1 MRETAGGRASV
12 APPPLQ
18 TGGARPDLHA
28 ALAGAGKSGY
38 TGTMKWYEI
47 AVYTT
52 DAGIEPVCGALT
64 GAGLEGF
71 SIEES
76 REAAAAFLRES
87 ALYWDFADMARIGT
101 DTPCVKAYLAVLPEN
116 AAKLDAVRAAVA
128 GLRQADLGV
137 DLGPLAVRVTVR
149 DDEDWANN
157 WKRYYKPIE
166 IGERL
171 LVLPS
176 WEPCP
181 ETRRTVLRLDP
192 GLAFGTGAH
201 HTTRMCL
208 ELLERTVRPG
218 DALLDLG
225 CGSGILSIAGRL
237 LGAARAVAVDIDP
250 VAERIA
256 HENAALN
263 GADDAGYTIE
273 IGDVLTDAALRC
285 RIAGAYDVVVANIV
299 ADVIIRLA
307 PFAFSCCRPGAP
319 FIASGIIDEREAEV
333 ADAVRAAG
341 FVLEDA
347 RRAGGWVA
355 LRARRRI

>member
-1 MRETAGGRASV
+1 
-12 APPPLQ
+12 
-18 TGGARPDLHA
+18 
-28 ALAGAGKSGY
+28 
-38 TGTMKWYEI
+38 MKWYEI

-137 DLGPLAVRVTVR
+137 DLGPLTVCVTVR
-149 DDEDWANN
+149 DDEDWANS
-157 WKRYYKPIE
+157 WKRYYEPIE
-166 IGERL
+166 VGKWL

-176 WEPCP
+176 WKPRP
-181 ETRRTVLRLDP
+181 RTRRTTLRLDP

-208 ELLERTVRPG
+208 ELLEAAVPQG
-218 DALLDLG
+218 GAMLDLG
-225 CGSGILSIAGRL
+225 CGSGILSIAARL
-237 LGAARAVAVDIDP
+237 LGASRAVAVDIDP

-263 GADDAGYTIE
+263 GVDDAGYTVE
-273 IGDVLTDAALRC
+273 IGDVLTDAALRA

-307 PFAFSCCRPGAP
+307 PFALACCRPGAP
-319 FIASGIIDEREAEV
+319 FIASGIIDEREAET
-333 ADAVRAAG
+333 ADAIRAAG
-341 FVLEDA
+341 FAVRQA
-347 RRAGGWVA
+347 HRAGGWAAILAVRPA
-355 LRARRRI
+355 